1 MHAHS
6 DFRGPQVQCF
16 QCGRIKRRDR
26 STTLPSSSTTNA
38 RIRQPCLTLS
48 AGRLYNLGQPHPLSR
63 ESLMD
68 LNRFRAV
75 AGRRLSDLLAPLL
88 LLLMATLP
96 RLQAAD
102 LSAIKVVS
110 GDFIPGGR
118 ITHTIKISNDDRIAQ
133 ADNRGDEM
141 TDRISADL
149 VLLSATADKGVLQIL
164 DDVVAW
170 NGVIPPDGV
179 VIVRIESEIGLQ
191 VMPGTEISNQADINF
206 DRDGD
211 GTNESSTLSDWPGQP
226 GAQDPTV
233 FRVLAPGGDPP
244 PELAIDDVT
253 VTEGDAKTV
262 DAVFTVSLSAVSRL
276 DVSVD
281 FATTAGSATAG
292 LDFTS
297 AAGTITIPAGSLSAR
312 IAVEV
317 VGDRRV
323 EPDETFFVDLTSP
336 SNATLADTSGLG
348 TILDDDDDIDLQ
360 IEKECELRGSTVT
373 CTLTAS
379 NRSGSDATGV
389 IVRDTLSGASFGPA
403 SCLGLTASGPSVL
416 EWSITVL
423 EAETFELCTIDAVP
437 AAKSDLIVNTAV
449 ISGDQSD
456 PDPSNNKA
464 VFTLQSPP
472 PGAEPTITMEVTR
485 DPVPGNS
492 IPPAGAPVTFTIKI
506 TNNSAL
512 TTLGDNP
519 GPEMFFV
526 LAPELRVISASAHTA
541 VGETFTFTV
550 LYPPGTFVVYWN
562 GSLPPLGVATITIS
576 AEENPGGGPPNGPGY
591 TFYGRYASL
600 SNQAM
605 LLFDRDGDGTNES
618 FKLTDSTVLVLE
630 ATVFLFPHVF
640 GFGENFTTI
649 SVAKLNQEEL
659 TATVYFYDSVGNVVS
674 TNTHVLGDHDGHRFQ
689 VPEGLVGS
697 ALVSCSRACHT
708 EGTWEFN
715 LATGGSRVGIDA
727 VPAATLLLPVFQVD
741 LSPPHYEGTWSFH
754 VDIPRQA
761 SQGFALAVRALI
773 SAANCSI
780 GYFDKEGDRVAE
792 EAFALPPSGHRAEFA
807 QLPQGFE
814 GSGRINCDAPV
825 VVLPVLQDPL
835 NGFPTVGV
843 ATPILR

>member
-1 MHAHS
+1 
-6 DFRGPQVQCF
+6 
-16 QCGRIKRRDR
+16 
-26 STTLPSSSTTNA
+26 
-38 RIRQPCLTLS
+38 
-48 AGRLYNLGQPHPLSR
+48 
-63 ESLMD
+63 
-68 LNRFRAV
+68 
-75 AGRRLSDLLAPLL
+75 
-88 LLLMATLP
+88 
-96 RLQAAD
+96 
-102 LSAIKVVS
+102 
-110 GDFIPGGR
+110 
-118 ITHTIKISNDDRIAQ
+118 
-133 ADNRGDEM
+133 M

-191 VMPGTEISNQADINF
+191 VMPGTVISNQADINF
-206 DRDGD
+206 DRDGN

-253 VTEGDAKTV
+253 VAEGDAGTV
-262 DAVFTVSLSAVSRL
+262 DAVFTVSLSAVGRL

-281 FATTAGSATAG
+281 FATNAGSATAG

-360 IEKECELRGSTVT
+360 IEKECELRGSMVT

-389 IVRDTLSGASFGPA
+389 IVSDMLSGAFFGPA

-423 EAETFELCTIDAVP
+423 EAETTELCTIDAVP
-437 AAKSDLIVNTAV
+437 AASLSVNGYPSGSDLIVNTAV

-492 IPPAGAPVTFTIKI
+492 IPPAGAPVTFTIEI

-519 GPEMFFV
+519 GPEMIFV
-526 LAPELRVISASAHTA
+526 LPPELKVISASADTTN
-541 VGETFTFTV
+541 VNEVFTFTV
-550 LYPPGTFVVYWN
+550 SYPAGTFSVVYWN
-562 GSLPPLGVATITIS
+562 GSLPPLGLTTITIS
-576 AEENPGGGPPNGPGY
+576 AEENPGGGPPNGTGY
-591 TFYGRYASL
+591 TFYGRYASV

-605 LLFDRDGDGTNES
+605 LLFDGDGDGTNES
-618 FKLTDSTVLVLE
+618 FKLTDPIVLVLE

-649 SVAKLNQEEL
+649 SVAKLNQGEL
-659 TATVYFYDSVGNVVS
+659 RATVYFYDSVGNVVS

-689 VPEGLVGS
+689 APEGLVGS

-727 VPAATLLLPVFQVD
+727 VPAATLLLPVFEVD
-741 LSPPHYEGTWSFH
+741 LSPSDDDGTWSFH
-754 VDIPRQA
+754 VDIPGQA

-780 GYFDKEGDRVAE
+780 GYFDKEGERVAE

-807 QLPQGFE
+807 PLPQGFE
-814 GSGRINCDAPV
+814 GSGRIDCDAPV
-825 VVLPVLQDPL
+825 VVLPVLQDPR